1 MKMAKIIK
9 MWIYWLVF
17 GLFASLGIIWWIN
30 LINAWSWND
39 SLTATS
45 WETLTAEKWN
55 TLVAKTSWIKSIQYW
70 IAGNWTAWN
79 AWGSSN
85 SNISFDKPF
94 SKIPIIIITPDET
107 IDNSGPIWC
116 RVQTKS
122 TTWFSFK
129 CWNWSWVVSV
139 DHMNWVAFEPY

>member
-1 MKMAKIIK
+1 MAKIIK
-9 MWIYWLVF
+9 MGIYGLVF
-17 GLFASLGIIWWIN
+17 GLFASLGIIGGIN
-30 LINAWSWND
+30 LINAWSGND

-45 WETLTAEKWN
+45 GETLTAEKWN
-55 TLVAKTSWIKSIQYW
+55 TLVAKTSGIKSIQYG
-70 IAGNWTAWN
+70 IAGNGTAGN
-79 AWGSSN
+79 AGGSSN

-107 IDNSGPIWC
+107 IDNSGPIGC

-122 TTWFSFK
+122 TTGFSFK
-129 CWNWSWVVSV
+129 CWNGSGVVSV